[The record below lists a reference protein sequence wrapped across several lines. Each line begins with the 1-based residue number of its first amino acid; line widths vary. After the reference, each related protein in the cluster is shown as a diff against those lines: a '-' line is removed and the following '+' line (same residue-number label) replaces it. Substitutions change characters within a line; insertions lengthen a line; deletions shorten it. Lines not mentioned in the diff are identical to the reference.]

1 MPSEG
6 IQSSLW
12 LNFRIAAPPGTS
24 NMPPPPAMAHSIQAL
39 KIHPDDNVYVALADL
54 QPGKPVNTDGQTL
67 EVCEPV
73 PAKHKFTPSAL
84 PKGAIVRMYGV
95 TVGETTQD
103 IPKGGLLTRTNLVH
117 KAEGFQASDHKYDW
131 AAPDVSA
138 WEGRTFMGYHR
149 EDGSVGTANHWVFLP
164 MVFCENKNIQ
174 VLRDAL
180 VQALGYE
187 ATTPYQDYAGY
198 LAKRIKD
205 GASMEEISS
214 ARIESL
220 GNLGTRNAKRLF
232 KNIDG
237 VQFLTHNLGCGGTRQ
252 DANSLCGL
260 LAGYVTSPN
269 VVGAT
274 ILALGCENAEL
285 ETLKK
290 EIYKRAPNITK
301 PVLIFEQQK
310 CASEQ
315 EMITSAI
322 RETILHLAKA
332 NECERNP
339 APLSKLLIGTECGAS
354 DGFSGISANPTIG
367 ACVDRLVALGGGAIL
382 SEFPELCGVEQS
394 LVNRCQE
401 KAVAERFIQIMRD
414 YAAQAKA
421 VGSGFDMNPSP
432 GNIRDGLITDAIKSA
447 GAAEKGGTSPV
458 VDVLDYPEKIVRTS
472 GLNLLCTPGNDLEST
487 TAMAAAG
494 ANLIL
499 FSTGLG
505 TPTGNPVTPVIKI
518 STNNTLANTH
528 PEIIDFNT
536 GPIITGEK
544 TVDEMGA
551 ELLDLCISAASGE
564 YITTT
569 VRMGQNDFLPWKR
582 GVSL

>member
-1 MPSEG
+1 MP
-6 IQSSLW
+6 Q
-12 LNFRIAAPPGTS
+12 
-24 NMPPPPAMAHSIQAL
+24 SIQAL
-39 KIHPDDNVYVALADL
+39 KIHPDDNVFVALTDL
-54 QPGKPVNTDGQTL
+54 LPGKPVKADGETL
-67 EVCEPV
+67 EVCEPI
-73 PAKHKFTPSAL
+73 PAKWKFTPTPL
-84 PKGAIVRMYGV
+84 TKGSIVRMYGV
-95 TVGETTQD
+95 TVGETTAD
-103 IPKGGLLTRTNLVH
+103 IGKGGLLNRENLRH

-131 AAPDVSA
+131 DAPDVSA
-138 WEGRTFMGYHR
+138 WEGRTFQGYHR
-149 EDGSVGTANHWVFLP
+149 DDGTVGTANYWVFLP

-180 VQALGYE
+180 TQALGYG
-187 ATTPYQDYAGY
+187 ATTPYQDYAEY
-198 LAKRIKD
+198 LADRIKD
-205 GASMEEISS
+205 GATLDEISS
-214 ARIESL
+214 ARIEDL
-220 GNLGTRNAKRLF
+220 GNVETRSAKRLF
-232 KNIDG
+232 PNIDG
-237 VQFLTHNLGCGGTRQ
+237 VQFLTHNIGCGGTRL

-260 LAGYVTSPN
+260 LAGYVTNPN

-285 ETLKK
+285 QTLEK
-290 EIYKRAPNITK
+290 EIEKRAPNLTK
-301 PVLIFEQQK
+301 PVLIYEQQK

-315 EMITSAI
+315 DMITSAI
-322 RETILHLAKA
+322 RQTMLHLAKA
-332 NECERNP
+332 NECERKP

-401 KAVAERFIQIMRD
+401 KAVADRFIQIMRD

-421 VGSGFDMNPSP
+421 VGSGFEMNPSP

-458 VDVLDYPEKIVRTS
+458 VDVVDYPEKITKTS

-487 TAMAAAG
+487 TAMAGSG

-505 TPTGNPVTPVIKI
+505 TPTGNPITPVLKV
-518 STNNTLANTH
+518 STNHTLTNTH

-536 GPIITGEK
+536 GPIITGEQ
-544 TVDEMGA
+544 TVDEMGGK
-551 ELLDLCISAASGE
+551 LLDLCISAASGE
-564 YITTT
+564 YVPKT